1 MKTNTGTA
9 LRTAL
14 APVSWGTT
22 YVTVTSLLPAGRP
35 LFVASLRMLPAAGIL
50 IVLAGTSARRWVPPQ
65 GEWRHLGVLALANF
79 GCFFPLLT
87 VAVYRLPGGVA
98 AAFGGTQ
105 PLLVAGAS
113 WVLVR
118 RRPTARAIVIG
129 AAAMVGVAMVAIRP
143 GADLD
148 AVGLLAALGA
158 NVSFALGV
166 ALTGSLARPANRLLS
181 TGWQLLIGG
190 AITLPLALLTEG
202 APPAITIEHLAGSAY
217 LSGVA
222 TALAFVLWFDG
233 IRRLPSTTPPL
244 LGLAAPFTGALLG
257 WLLLGQSMSPV
268 QLAGF
273 AVTSTAVWIGV
284 ARPPSS
290 PAAVPPAGDQC
301 PYPPARPRALVEV

>member
-1 MKTNTGTA
+1 MKTNTGIA

-14 APVSWGTT
+14 APMSWGTT

-35 LFVASLRMLPAAGIL
+35 LLVAALRMLPAAGIL
-50 IVLAGTSARRWVPPQ
+50 IVLAGASTRRWVPPRH
-65 GEWRHLGVLALANF
+65 EWRHLGVLALANF
-79 GCFFPLLT
+79 GAFFPLLT

-105 PLLVAGAS
+105 PLLVAAAS

-118 RRPTARAIVIG
+118 RRPTARDVGIG

-148 AVGLLAALGA
+148 AVGLLAALAA
-158 NVSFALGV
+158 NVSFAVGV

-190 AITLPLALLTEG
+190 AITLPLTLLIEG
-202 APPAITIEHLAGSAY
+202 APPAMTIEHLAGFAY

-257 WLLLGQSMSPV
+257 WLLLSQSLSPV

-273 AVTSTAVWIGV
+273 AVTSAAVWSGV
-284 ARPPSS
+284 ARAPSPPV
-290 PAAVPPAGDQC
+290 AARTVGDQC
-301 PYPPARPRALVEV
+301 PYPPVRAGALVEV

>member
-1 MKTNTGTA
+1 M
-9 LRTAL
+9 
-14 APVSWGTT
+14 SWGTT

-35 LFVASLRMLPAAGIL
+35 LLVASLRMLPAAGIL
-50 IVLAGTSARRWVPPQ
+50 IVLAGTSARRWVPPRH
-65 GEWRHLGVLALANF
+65 EWRHLGVLALTNF

-113 WVLVR
+113 WVIGR
-118 RRPTARAIVIG
+118 RRPAPRDVGIG

-148 AVGLLAALGA
+148 AVGLLAALAA
-158 NVSFALGV
+158 NVSFATGV
-166 ALTGSLARPANRLLS
+166 ALTRSLAQPANRLLS

-190 AITLPLALLTEG
+190 AITLPLTLLTEG
-202 APPAITIEHLAGSAY
+202 APTEMTIEHVAGFAY

-233 IRRLPSTTPPL
+233 IQRLPSTAPPL

-257 WLLLGQSMSPV
+257 WVLLGQSLSPV
-268 QLAGF
+268 QLAGL
-273 AVTSTAVWIGV
+273 AVISAAVWTGV
-284 ARPPSS
+284 SRPHLPLA
-290 PAAVPPAGDQC
+290 PAPPDEDQC
-301 PYPPARPRALVEV
+301 PYRVADRRALVEV